1 MVINRLG
8 NQNRV
13 LHKLHKYLYYLVLA
27 GFSHSALAQGGA
39 EPEPN
44 DLLSL
49 PIEQLTNL
57 EVASASKI
65 ASQMSAAASAV
76 SIVTAKDIKD
86 QGYRTLAEIL
96 ESMRGLHITEDRAYS
111 FLGGRGFGRPG
122 DFTGRIML
130 LLDGNQ
136 VNNNIYNSAGL
147 GYTGIIDV
155 SLIDRVEYVSG
166 PGSAI
171 YGNNAFFGIINVITK
186 QGHDINGVQAI
197 AEVASYNSKEVKL
210 NYGKR
215 LDNDAEIMLS
225 ASGFNSEGQNHFYPD
240 AVSATSDGVARGL
253 DDQQSRHFF
262 GKVEYDGWFGE
273 LAYSN
278 RKKDVPT
285 APYGV
290 DFNTPYNYEDT
301 SLQGSIRHDRQL
313 SKNVQMSLRAYY
325 GNYKY
330 EGLSFYTTPW
340 TEKSTGQWWGLNA
353 QFVGDWFDK
362 QRILLGAEYRDDFEQ
377 DLSIRYQGM
386 SGLDANYSEKT
397 LSLYAQ
403 DEVKLNQQWVANIGA
418 RYDINRDSNERTLSN
433 VSPRLALTYK
443 PVESTLMKLSWSS
456 AFRRANPFEKYY
468 ADEIYN
474 SQRGNPN
481 LDPEKIRATE
491 LVIEHHLDPSTR
503 LLAALYHHHTDDYLR
518 NESISSSEKQFKN
531 TSGASTNG
539 IEMEL
544 EKHWSNDVRLRTS
557 VAYQDAKAD
566 NGDPMINI
574 PRKIGKL
581 NLSAPLFSPDWRVA
595 FEVQAYSN
603 SYTEDKVG
611 DRYIDTGGYSLAN
624 LAITANNLLP
634 SLDMAFGI
642 RNLFD
647 RDYDHV
653 APKSNGLQTTIQQ
666 NDRNYWLRMTY
677 RFK

>member
-1 MVINRLG
+1 M
-8 NQNRV
+8 Q
-13 LHKLHKYLYYLVLA
+13 KCLYYLALI
-27 GFSHSALAQGGA
+27 GFSPIAFAQTDT
-39 EPEPN
+39 EPWSD
-44 DLLSL
+44 DLLSM
-49 PIEQLTNL
+49 PFEQLANM

-86 QGYRTLAEIL
+86 YGYHTLAEIL
-96 ESMRGLHITEDRAYS
+96 GSMRGLQITEDRAYS

-155 SLIDRVEYVSG
+155 SLIERVEYVSG
-166 PGSAI
+166 PGSAM
-171 YGNNAFFGIINVITK
+171 YGNNAFFGIINIITK
-186 QGHDINGVQAI
+186 QGHDINGTQVIGEA
-197 AEVASYNSKEVKL
+197 ASYGSKEFKV

-215 LDNDAEIMLS
+215 LDNDAEILLS
-225 ASGFNSEGQNHFYPD
+225 TSGFNSHGQNHYYAG
-240 AVSATSDGVARGL
+240 AVSSSSDGIARHL
-253 DDQQSRHFF
+253 DDEKNRRFF
-262 GKVEYDGWFGE
+262 GKVVYDGWLGE

-313 SKNVQMSLRAYY
+313 SKYVQMSLRTYY

-330 EGLSFYTTPW
+330 DGLSTYTTPW
-340 TEKSTGQWWGLNA
+340 VEKSAGQWWGLNS
-353 QFVGDWFDK
+353 QLIGTWFDN
-362 QRILLGAEYRDDFEQ
+362 QRILLGVEYRDDFEQ
-377 DLSIRYQGM
+377 KLSIRYQGM
-386 SGLDANYSEKT
+386 SGLDASHSEKT

-403 DEVKLNQQWVANIGA
+403 DEIKLNQNWIANIGT
-418 RYDINRDSNERTLSN
+418 RLDINKDSNNRTLSN
-433 VSPRLALTYK
+433 ISPRLALTYQ
-443 PVESTLMKLSWSS
+443 PVESTLIKLSWSS

-474 SQRGNPN
+474 SQRANPS
-481 LDPEKIRATE
+481 LDPEKIQATE
-491 LVIEHHLDPSTR
+491 LVLEHHLDKSTR
-503 LLAALYHHHTDDYLR
+503 ALATLYHQSTESYLR
-518 NESISSSEKQFKN
+518 NQTLPGSSGKQFQN

-539 IEMEL
+539 IEMEF

-557 VAYQDAKAD
+557 IVYQHAEAN
-566 NGDPMINI
+566 NGEPMVNI
-574 PRKIGKL
+574 PRHIGKF
-581 NLSAPLFSPDWRVA
+581 NLSAPLLSPDWRLA
-595 FEVQAYSN
+595 FELQAYSKR
-603 SYTEDKVG
+603 YTEDKVA

-624 LAITANNLLP
+624 LTISTNNLLP
-634 SLDMAFGI
+634 NLDIAFGI
-642 RNLFD
+642 RNLFN
-647 RDYDHV
+647 RNYGHV
-653 APKSNGLQTTIQQ
+653 APKSNELQTTILQ

-677 RFK
+677 NFK